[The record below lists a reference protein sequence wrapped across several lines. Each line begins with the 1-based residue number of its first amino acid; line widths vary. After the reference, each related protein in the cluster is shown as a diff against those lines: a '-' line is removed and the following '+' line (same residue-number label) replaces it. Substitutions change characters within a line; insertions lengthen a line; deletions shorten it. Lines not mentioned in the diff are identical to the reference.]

1 MYYFKK
7 FSETMPNKNKF
18 YHCTKTI
25 FSFSKCFEKVVFP
38 KKPHWNLIFII
49 LSGKM
54 IFLFPE
60 NLILFFRCQQ
70 KDNLSQKITWKYD
83 IFFKC
88 PEKTVFP
95 KSLYLNMT
103 FFVISWI
110 WFFFFFVIS
119 EKMVFLFCRKNDI
132 SSLEGKWKRM
142 MIFIKKHMEIYMYKC

>member
-88 PEKTVFP
+88 PEKMVFP

-110 WFFFFFVIS
+110 WFFFFFCNIWKDGIS
-119 EKMVFLFCRKNDI
+119 FLQKKWYFFFRREMKENDDLYQKTYGNI
-132 SSLEGKWKRM
+132 
-142 MIFIKKHMEIYMYKC
+142 HV